1 MIGPRQQAEPAG
13 RPGLPTRLVAASVF
27 LLLAL
32 TTVPCRADTGRIG
45 PSFACPRPA
54 PIDGLSQM
62 ICDNPDMSREE
73 MIFEQAYYALRQ
85 ANGRPGWKALKVEAI
100 ALNTA
105 LRTHCGIPL
114 AGASDQTMPLG
125 AAACYIDQTQRDR
138 DAWLQRLTGAAHEEA
153 SRSIEQHVAL
163 QQRLV
168 DLGYLPPGTRAD
180 GIYGETTRSAIQA
193 WEEASGRHQTAGFL
207 SDDDAAALSASTVR
221 ASAPVAPTG
230 TDVPSTLHTGAIVFA
245 CINPQATRALG
256 NKADPRQSSPGWV
269 AFVRSDGRCFSVSPD
284 QGWEQISEQDGLLLL
299 RRTPPMAGEPPLF
312 FIPADIQQ
320 KTPAAP
326 APATAPAPPAA
337 LVQQEA
343 PQPVPDVASGT
354 TQDSPEPT
362 PDAAPVQSQ
371 EPVQDVQT
379 IATPSSQ
386 SSGGA
391 GLVIFILMLIAMAGA
406 FVARA
411 YRKRKEASRRLAR
424 AIELATT
431 EIARQQQPL
440 RVRKLQLVAVDA
452 YGTVDLS
459 RWLKEKEM
467 FIHTRIAPLL
477 DAEGLREEWS
487 AIAGQVEHRIEMAA
501 SAPVGLDQQASFVSN
516 PEIFDPRMT
525 PIDYEWHCALLLR
538 SVGWDAQTTKA
549 SGDQGT
555 DVIAHRGG
563 LKLVL
568 QCKLY
573 SRPVGNDAVQ
583 EISAARLHQQA
594 DYAAVVSNAAYTA
607 AAQQLARTNGVFLL
621 HHEELRGF
629 DPGARLRANVR

>member
-1 MIGPRQQAEPAG
+1 MTIPK
-13 RPGLPTRLVAASVF
+13 LPIAASVF

-32 TTVPCRADTGRIG
+32 TAVPCRADTGRIG

-54 PIDGLSQM
+54 PVDGLSQM

-73 MIFEQAYYALRQ
+73 MVFEQAYYALRQ
-85 ANGRPGWKALKVEAI
+85 ANGRPDWKALKVEAI
-100 ALNTA
+100 AFNTA

-114 AGASDQTMPLG
+114 AGTSDQTMPPG

-138 DAWLQRLTGAAHEEA
+138 DGWLHRLTGAAHEEA
-153 SRSIEQHVAL
+153 SRPIEQHVAL

-180 GIYGETTRSAIQA
+180 GVYGETTRSAIQA
-193 WEEASGRHQTAGFL
+193 WQEASGRQQTAGFL

-221 ASAPVAPTG
+221 ASAPAAPAG
-230 TDVPSTLHTGAIVFA
+230 ADVPSILHTGAIVFA
-245 CINPQATRALG
+245 CINPRATRALG
-256 NKADPRQSSPGWV
+256 NKADPRQSNPGWV
-269 AFVRSDGRCFSVSPD
+269 AFVRSDGKCFSVSPD

-299 RRTPPMAGEPPLF
+299 RRTPPVAGEPPLF
-312 FIPADIQQ
+312 FMPTDIQRAA
-320 KTPAAP
+320 PAAP
-326 APATAPAPPAA
+326 APSTAPAPPAA

-343 PQPVPDVASGT
+343 PQSVPDVASGT
-354 TQDSPEPT
+354 TQASPEPGA
-362 PDAAPVQSQ
+362 DAAAPVQSQ
-371 EPVQDVQT
+371 APVQDAAPTSSAGQDVQT
-379 IATPSSQ
+379 IATPSSP

-391 GLVIFILMLIAMAGA
+391 GVVIFLLVPIAAVGA

-411 YRKRKEASRRLAR
+411 YLKRKEASRRVAR
-424 AIELATT
+424 AVELATT

-440 RVRKLQLVAVDA
+440 RVRKLQLVTVDP

-459 RWLKEKEM
+459 RWITEKEM
-467 FIHTRIAPLL
+467 FVRTRIAPLL
-477 DAEGLREEWS
+477 AAEGLSEEWP
-487 AIAGQVEHRIEMAA
+487 AIASHVDHRMELAA
-501 SAPVGLDQQASFVSN
+501 LAPVGADQQVSFVSN
-516 PEIFDPRMT
+516 PEVFDPRMT
-525 PIDYEWHCALLLR
+525 PTDYELHCALLLR

-555 DVIAHRGG
+555 DVIAHRSGVT
-563 LKLVL
+563 LVL

-594 DYAAVVSNAAYTA
+594 DHAAVVSNAAYTA

-629 DPGARLRANVR
+629 DPGARRRAS

>member
-1 MIGPRQQAEPAG
+1 MTGPRQQAEPAG
-13 RPGLPTRLVAASVF
+13 SPGLPIRLVAASVF

-100 ALNTA
+100 AFNTA

-193 WEEASGRHQTAGFL
+193 WQEASGQHQTAGFL

-230 TDVPSTLHTGAIVFA
+230 TDVPSTLHTNAIVFA
-245 CINPQATRALG
+245 CINPRATRALG

-284 QGWEQISEQDGLLLL
+284 QGWGADL
-299 RRTPPMAGEPPLF
+299 RAGW
-312 FIPADIQQ
+312 A
-320 KTPAAP
+320 AAP
-326 APATAPAPPAA
+326 AADAADGWRAAAVLHTRRHPAKDSGRSCTIHRACTACCAGSAGSATAR
-337 LVQQEA
+337 
-343 PQPVPDVASGT
+343 
-354 TQDSPEPT
+354 
-362 PDAAPVQSQ
+362 
-371 EPVQDVQT
+371 
-379 IATPSSQ
+379 
-386 SSGGA
+386 A
-391 GLVIFILMLIAMAGA
+391 GCG
-406 FVARA
+406 
-411 YRKRKEASRRLAR
+411 
-424 AIELATT
+424 
-431 EIARQQQPL
+431 
-440 RVRKLQLVAVDA
+440 
-452 YGTVDLS
+452 
-459 RWLKEKEM
+459 
-467 FIHTRIAPLL
+467 
-477 DAEGLREEWS
+477 
-487 AIAGQVEHRIEMAA
+487 
-501 SAPVGLDQQASFVSN
+501 VGD
-516 PEIFDPRMT
+516 
-525 PIDYEWHCALLLR
+525 
-538 SVGWDAQTTKA
+538 
-549 SGDQGT
+549 
-555 DVIAHRGG
+555 
-563 LKLVL
+563 
-568 QCKLY
+568 
-573 SRPVGNDAVQ
+573 
-583 EISAARLHQQA
+583 
-594 DYAAVVSNAAYTA
+594 
-607 AAQQLARTNGVFLL
+607 
-621 HHEELRGF
+621 
-629 DPGARLRANVR
+629 DPGQS